1 MKSEI
6 NELKKK
12 YRQFDWDTLTR
23 FNEGYSIDEKYLL
36 QNYKG
41 DKFILRLSDIDNYP
55 KKKLEEKII
64 KKCKTENENDFS
76 DFSYIGTIKNYKKM
90 YTILRWI
97 EGIPLLN
104 LLGELEESKKYYLGI
119 EIGKKL
125 RNIHNIN
132 VDYKDIN
139 LKIKEKI
146 LAVIQRY
153 KECDCEIKEEDII
166 INYILKNIDNI
177 DYYSKISYLHGDF
190 HIFNFLYT
198 KENRTSVIDFERCH
212 VGYYCEDFYATEF
225 YDRNYST
232 SFSVGKIDGYFNS
245 DVPEQFW
252 NDFSFF
258 CAIGALDAIVWANNI
273 GVKEVEEHK
282 NSIEVMLYDFDSFKE
297 TKPKWYND
305 YKRI

>member
-6 NELKKK
+6 NELKEK
-12 YRQFDWDTLTR
+12 YRQFDWNRLTR

-36 QNYKG
+36 KNYMG
-41 DKFILRLSDIDNYP
+41 DKFILRLSDIDNYH

-64 KKCKTENENDFS
+64 KKCKKENQNDFS
-76 DFSYIGTIKNYKKM
+76 DFLYLGTIKNYKKM

-125 RNIHNIN
+125 RNIHNIK

-146 LAVIQRY
+146 LAVVQRY
-153 KECDCEIKEEDII
+153 KECDCKIEEEDII

-198 KENRTSVIDFERCH
+198 KENSTSIIDFERCH
-212 VGYYCEDFYATEF
+212 VGYYCEDFYATEL
-225 YDRNYST
+225 YDRNYNI
-232 SFSVGKIDGYFNS
+232 SFSVGKIDGYFNG
-245 DVPEQFW
+245 DVPDQFW

-258 CAIGALDAIVWANNI
+258 CAIGALDAIVWASNT
-273 GVKEVEEHK
+273 GLKEVEEHK

-297 TKPKWYND
+297 TVPKWYND
-305 YKRI
+305 YKKI